1 MVGCRVKPAASAL
14 LKNNEFLKKVMTRQG
29 KNGILIYICLKG
41 GSMP

>member
-1 MVGCRVKPAASAL
+1 MVGCRGKPAAPAL